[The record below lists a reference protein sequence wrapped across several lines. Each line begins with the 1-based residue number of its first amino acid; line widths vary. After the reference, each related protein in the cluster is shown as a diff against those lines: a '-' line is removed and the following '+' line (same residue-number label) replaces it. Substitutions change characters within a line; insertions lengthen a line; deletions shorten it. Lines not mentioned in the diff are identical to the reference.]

1 MQATDTA
8 TDRDFARKA
17 ATAARWTGKAL
28 WFVFGSIIR
37 VLYVL
42 IMAVLAFGSHTTREG
57 RTVDYDSCDP
67 GPAPFEPGHN
77 PERWNDYYE
86 NADG

>member
-17 ATAARWTGKAL
+17 ATAVRWAGKAL
-28 WFVFGSIIR
+28 WFVFGSLVR
-37 VLYVL
+37 VLY
-42 IMAVLAFGSHTTREG
+42 LAITSLLAIGSALPSAKEETS
-57 RTVDYDSCDP
+57 DYHSSDP

-77 PERWNDYYE
+77 PQRWNDYYQ
-86 NADG
+86 